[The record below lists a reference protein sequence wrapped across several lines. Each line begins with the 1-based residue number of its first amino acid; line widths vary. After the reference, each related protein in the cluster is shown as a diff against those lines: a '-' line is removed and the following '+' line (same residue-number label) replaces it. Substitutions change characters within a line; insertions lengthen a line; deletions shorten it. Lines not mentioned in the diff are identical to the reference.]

1 MFIGV
6 AVVAAVG
13 IVCAVLGLLLWK
25 KEKIGLLHDYHYAAV
40 TEENKK
46 DFCRLSGQGVLC
58 IGIGL
63 LVTAVLLAVTDH
75 PASFLAFAA
84 GFAAGLGL
92 LLYAG
97 KKYNTT

>member
-1 MFIGV
+1 MSKSRKNQFTRQAYPSEEDKV
-6 AVVAAVG
+6 NAAEAAEDVNDKDTG
-13 IVCAVLGLLLWK
+13 AEADKPAFCA
-25 KEKIGLLHDYHYAAV
+25 
-40 TEENKK
+40 
-46 DFCRLSGQGVLC
+46 LSGMGVLA

-84 GFAAGLGL
+84 GFAVGLGL

>member
-1 MFIGV
+1 MLFACILVGAIG
-6 AVVAAVG
+6 A
-13 IVCAVLGLLLWK
+13 VCAVLGLLLWK
-25 KEKIGLLHDYHYAAV
+25 KEKIGLLHDYHYDNVAEAD
-40 TEENKK
+40 KPA
-46 DFCRLSGQGVLC
+46 FCALSGMGVLA

-97 KKYNTT
+97 KKYNVS

>member
-1 MFIGV
+1 MMFACIL
-6 AVVAAVG
+6 VAAVG
-13 IVCAVLGLLLWK
+13 AVCAVLGLLLWK
-25 KEKIGLLHDYHYAAV
+25 KEKIGLLHDYHYGNVAETDKPA
-40 TEENKK
+40 
-46 DFCRLSGQGVLC
+46 FCALSGMGVLA

-84 GFAAGLGL
+84 GFAVGLGL

>member
-1 MFIGV
+1 MLFACIL
-6 AVVAAVG
+6 VAAIG
-13 IVCAVLGLLLWK
+13 TVCAVLGLLLWK

-63 LVTAVLLAVTDH
+63 LVTAVLLAVTGRA
-75 PASFLAFAA
+75 ASFLAFAA

-92 LLYAG
+92 LIYAG
-97 KKYNTT
+97 KKYNIG

>member
-1 MFIGV
+1 MLFACIL
-6 AVVAAVG
+6 VAAVG
-13 IVCAVLGLLLWK
+13 IICAVLGLLLWK
-25 KEKIGLLHDYHYAAV
+25 KEKIGLLHDYHYDNVAEAD
-40 TEENKK
+40 KPA
-46 DFCRLSGQGVLC
+46 FCALSGMGVLA

-75 PASFLAFAA
+75 AASFLAFAA

-97 KKYNTT
+97 KKYNVS

>member
-25 KEKIGLLHDYHYAAV
+25 KEKIGLLHEYHYDKVADAD
-40 TEENKK
+40 KPA
-46 DFCRLSGQGVLC
+46 FCTLSG
-58 IGIGL
+58 IGMLVIGTGL
-63 LVTAVLLAVTDH
+63 LATAVLLAVTDH

-92 LLYAG
+92 LIYAG
-97 KKYNTT
+97 KKYNVS

>member
-1 MFIGV
+1 MLFACIL
-6 AVVAAVG
+6 VAAVG

-25 KEKIGLLHDYHYAAV
+25 KEKIGLLHDYHYDNVVEADKPA
-40 TEENKK
+40 
-46 DFCRLSGQGVLC
+46 FCALSGIGMLV

-84 GFAAGLGL
+84 GFAVGLGL

>member
-1 MFIGV
+1 MLFACIL
-6 AVVAAVG
+6 VAAVG
-13 IVCAVLGLLLWK
+13 AVCAALGLLLWK
-25 KEKIGLLHDYHYAAV
+25 KEKIGLLHDYHHDKVSEADKPA
-40 TEENKK
+40 
-46 DFCRLSGQGVLC
+46 FCTLSGIGMLV

-92 LLYAG
+92 LIYAG
-97 KKYNTT
+97 KKYNIQ